1 MQLKKISRALISVSD
16 KTGILELAKALRDN
30 GVEIIASD
38 GTAAYLQDNKID
50 VRTVTEITGS
60 PEILGGKVKTLHP
73 AIHAAI
79 LANPDDSLERS
90 QLTAIGPIDA
100 LIINLYQLP
109 GFDIG
114 GPAMI
119 RAGAKNYEHVCVIT
133 SPTQYSDLAMNLKSG
148 ISLSQRQQWARTALI
163 TTAEYDL
170 QLAAQ
175 SGTSLRYGENPHQS
189 ATLVSKSNLGVA
201 GSEFIQG
208 KAMSFNNFLDIDAA
222 WKLCNVIKGSV
233 SIVKHGIPTG
243 VAHSRDLAA
252 AYRSAFACDSISAFG
267 GVVAV
272 SAHVDEMCALEITKN
287 FTEVVAAPSY
297 TEAALILFSSKS
309 NLRVIKIKESQ
320 PTPWEFRA
328 IDGGYLIQERDLF
341 TENDSATS
349 WKLVAGKACNS
360 SQLKDLEFAWRIA
373 ALSRSNA
380 IVVAKDQATVGI
392 GAGNVNRLDAARSA
406 VFRAQPHSLQGSVAA
421 SDAFFPFPDALEIL
435 IASGV
440 SAVVQPGGSVNDF
453 DVIAAA
459 QAAGIT
465 MYTSGIRHFSH

>member
-1 MQLKKISRALISVSD
+1 
-16 KTGILELAKALRDN
+16 
-30 GVEIIASD
+30 
-38 GTAAYLQDNKID
+38 
-50 VRTVTEITGS
+50 
-60 PEILGGKVKTLHP
+60 
-73 AIHAAI
+73 
-79 LANPDDSLERS
+79 
-90 QLTAIGPIDA
+90 
-100 LIINLYQLP
+100 
-109 GFDIG
+109 
-114 GPAMI
+114 
-119 RAGAKNYEHVCVIT
+119 
-133 SPTQYSDLAMNLKSG
+133 
-148 ISLSQRQQWARTALI
+148 
-163 TTAEYDL
+163 
-170 QLAAQ
+170 
-175 SGTSLRYGENPHQS
+175 
-189 ATLVSKSNLGVA
+189 
-201 GSEFIQG
+201 
-208 KAMSFNNFLDIDAA
+208 MSFTNYLDVDAA

-243 VAHSRDLAA
+243 VAHSRDLAS

-309 NLRVIKIKESQ
+309 NLRVIKIRESQ

-328 IDGGYLIQERDLF
+328 IEGGYLVQERNLF

-406 VFRAQPHSLQGSVAA
+406 VLRAQPDLLQGSVAA